1 MSGELGAWRSP
12 HTGALRMTR
21 AQAEQLG
28 RRALYLLIAIEAGE
42 IDAQGC
48 SLVSLLGGKTQCT
61 LARAILGGE
70 ATP

>member
-42 IDAQGC
+42 IDAARKRAQDDAKRA
-48 SLVSLLGGKTQCT
+48 VSELEQVRRL
-61 LARAILGGE
+61 
-70 ATP
+70 TP